1 MGAHWE
7 DQKAAA
13 MAKVAAAEETLVEL
27 PDDHPFEADDIA
39 ALTTALA
46 EAKARLA
53 DAPALLVP
61 PEAVGQIDA
70 GAAHLTALLTTGT
83 GDPVHS
89 IIGRLVT
96 GASLITFL
104 GGGADDVGVGAVDVM
119 SAARERLSA
128 MSAVAEAQ
136 ERARGEAHEA
146 LSEKADA
153 ARSDLDGLRKALS
166 DLESKHHMTQESI
179 EKALTTQATD
189 FRDQE
194 KARSN
199 KFSEEMETWETGVK
213 DSLKE
218 WGEDASGLLDE
229 MQKMRDDSAALVGAT
244 AVALTAERFGEQVE
258 RERKTANQLRI
269 AAVGAISLAG
279 LIAFWVAHTSDVGS
293 DWRQF
298 SGKVLAGLVFATAA
312 GYLARQSSQHRGRE
326 AKYRQLS
333 LELRAFGP
341 FVEPLDEDQKRAA
354 RIVMAD
360 RVFGRH
366 IEGLPPPDGD
376 MPSLVDKILEML
388 KRPRK
393 DDPS

>member
-1 MGAHWE
+1 
-7 DQKAAA
+7 
-13 MAKVAAAEETLVEL
+13 
-27 PDDHPFEADDIA
+27 
-39 ALTTALA
+39 
-46 EAKARLA
+46 
-53 DAPALLVP
+53 
-61 PEAVGQIDA
+61 
-70 GAAHLTALLTTGT
+70 
-83 GDPVHS
+83 
-89 IIGRLVT
+89 
-96 GASLITFL
+96 
-104 GGGADDVGVGAVDVM
+104 
-119 SAARERLSA
+119 